1 MNKIKYTMIL
11 IIIIITLCFNNYVF
25 ADDEDED
32 LNLEEV
38 EEVILESSTIP
49 TEEPKIN
56 ARSAIIYDRESNEII
71 WGKNEHDKRAM
82 ASTTKIM
89 TAIVV
94 LENSNLSDIV
104 TISKKAAGTGGSRLK
119 INTTDK
125 ITVNDLL
132 YGLMLRSGNDCAVA
146 LAEHVGG
153 SIEEFAN
160 LMNNKAK
167 SLGLLNTNFVTPHG
181 LDDENHY
188 TTAYELAVLTNYA
201 LNNETFAKIVN
212 TKSISISINGKPRV
226 IGNTNELL
234 GSLQG
239 VDGVKTGFTGNAGR
253 CLVTSCS
260 RQGGQIITIVLGC
273 DTKKQR
279 TSDSIKLIEYAF
291 KNYSRINLK
300 EKIEKE
306 FENWK
311 HINSNRIYI
320 NKAEKQ
326 QIELKLENIN
336 KEKIPIKIGEEKD
349 IKIEINAIYQYE
361 APVQKGT
368 KIGNIVVKKKD
379 KIIETI
385 DIISVNTIEKKHIS
399 HYFKELLG
407 TIVNLD
413 FYTFFVSHH

>member
-25 ADDEDED
+25 ADYEDED

-379 KIIETI
+379 EIIETI